1 MRLALS
7 QSVTGTGQTGRW
19 LPVRFEAAW
28 AERGCLVG
36 VAQLG
41 GALAVVLGGPLL
53 LEPLVEPREG
63 PTPGE
68 EQEALGWL
76 LLLLV
81 LLLLLPTGTRGG
93 GAFVS
98 AQVPGLE
105 EPAAALGAA
114 EGPLARMS
122 SQMARQLLPAAVA
135 LAAH

>member
-1 MRLALS
+1 M
-7 QSVTGTGQTGRW
+7 G
-19 LPVRFEAAW
+19 LPSW
-28 AERGCLVG
+28 GG
-36 VAQLG
+36 IGG
-41 GALAVVLGGPLL
+41 GAGGPLL

-68 EQEALGWL
+68 EQEALGWLL